1 MVFSD
6 LFIKD
11 NFLSE
16 DQFNQ
21 LKTGMENLYFPWF
34 YNDGKVYDGDGYDQF
49 CHQFYNM
56 STGHHSK
63 HTYLVEPLLKKMGAN
78 NVYKV
83 KCNMNFRKFF
93 RRRTSYHID
102 MENVT
107 TAIFYLDTNNGG
119 TKFKGGPFVRSRA
132 NRIVFFKSNFSR
144 SDKIINATKPW
155 PFGGHSWIRNPL

>member
-132 NRIVFFKSNFSR
+132 NRIVFFKSNHPHAGVYCSNSR
-144 SDKIINATKPW
+144 KRLVLNINYK
-155 PFGGHSWIRNPL
+155 